1 MLTKKDATSLHF
13 EYINGVKSN
22 AILIGENYEEIAR
35 VCVGKFARLLLW
47 ELAYR
52 LYK

>member
-13 EYINGVKSN
+13 EYINGVKSI

-35 VCVGKFARLLLW
+35 VRVGKFTSLLLW
-47 ELAYR
+47 ELAYL